1 MMSDDSY
8 TSMIKKS
15 PRDILWTS
23 MRLTIFWGPALPG
36 AVAPVPSDPVP
47 FPAISAPPMGPSTG
61 SDHFHG
67 SSRKTICVRVSKQS
81 WHATK
86 SGLME
91 KEMKKWGVISD
102 GIKSHPGCYRSYRAL
117 SSFANRT
124 AERPRRYQQHEA
136 QRQITGIMWSLLK
149 TKNWYKLRYYPAILR
164 PTLPRWAEGPF
175 HAVYNGSSEIHKR
188 KSHGIWNI

>member
-1 MMSDDSY
+1 MNVYETDHF
-8 TSMIKKS
+8 
-15 PRDILWTS
+15 L
-23 MRLTIFWGPALPG
+23 
-36 AVAPVPSDPVP
+36 
-47 FPAISAPPMGPSTG
+47 GPSIAWRSCSSSFRSCSLSGDLCTSHGALYRVG
-61 SDHFHG
+61 SF
-67 SSRKTICVRVSKQS
+67 S
-81 WHATK
+81 WKFKKNNLCEGVQAIMTCN
-86 SGLME
+86 
-91 KEMKKWGVISD
+91 KKWFDGKRNEKVRSD
-102 GIKSHPGCYRSYRAL
+102 KWWNKQSHPGCYRSYRAL

-136 QRQITGIMWSLLK
+136 QRQIIGIMWSLLK